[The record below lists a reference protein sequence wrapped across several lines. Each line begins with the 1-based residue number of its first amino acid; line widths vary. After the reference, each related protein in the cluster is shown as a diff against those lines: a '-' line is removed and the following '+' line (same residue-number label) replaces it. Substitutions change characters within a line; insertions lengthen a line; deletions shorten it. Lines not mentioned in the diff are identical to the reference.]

1 MTKTRM
7 GAANHSTFGSSDY
20 CLLCVIV
27 KVDYQTDGRKV

>member
-20 CLLCVIV
+20 CLLCVILL
-27 KVDYQTDGRKV
+27 